1 MSLRPYQLKGRQDI
15 EDAWANGA
23 NNVLFVLPTGGGK
36 TRTFSNILLAHLTA
50 KIVSLHSGASCAIAH
65 RQELVS
71 QISLALNG
79 DKVRH
84 RIIAPPKVVKSCVR
98 LHMSEH
104 GVSYF
109 DPSAQCAVAGVD
121 TLIRRGTELA
131 GWLKTVTLW
140 VQDEAHHVL
149 QENKWGIAAG
159 MFPNAKGLGVTATPL
174 RADGK
179 GLGSHCDG
187 LFDAM
192 VIGPSMRDL
201 INAGYLVDYRIFA
214 PPSDL
219 DLSQVAVS
227 KVTGDYNKDQVIS
240 AVQKSHVMG
249 DVVDHYLRIARGKQ
263 GITFAVNVAIATEI
277 AERFNQA
284 GVASAVVSA
293 DTPDIDRYNLI
304 RRFRNRELQQLV
316 NVDLFGEGVD
326 IPAVEVVSFARPTQS
341 YSLYVQQ
348 FGRALRLLID
358 ALISGNWENFT
369 DEQRRAHI
377 KQSKKPYAII
387 IDHVGNCIRHGLPDA
402 PKSWSLDRREARSKK
417 NDPDAIPVKACM
429 ECTAIY
435 ERIYK
440 ACPYCGFKPI
450 PSIRSAPEH
459 VDGDLHELDPE
470 TLKRMRGE
478 IEEATMTAEEK
489 RLELAMKHVPYAGQL
504 GGVNKHKE
512 RLIALNEL
520 RDQMAWWGGYHTA
533 KGRPDSE
540 IQRRF
545 YFKFGIDVLS
555 AQALRTKEAIDLRDR
570 VAIDNSVNI
579 AYNV

>member
-1 MSLRPYQLKGRQDI
+1 MSTILRPYQIDVKNGVYSEWEKGNKNI
-15 EDAWANGA
+15 CL
-23 NNVLFVLPTGGGK
+23 VMPTGSGK
-36 TRTFSNILLAHLTA
+36 TAVTA
-50 KIVSLHSGASCAIAH
+50 NVVSEHRGATCVIAH

-71 QISLALNG
+71 QLSMALARAG
-79 DKVRH
+79 VRH
-84 RIIAPPKVVKSCVR
+84 RIVGPANIVKLCVR
-98 LHMSEH
+98 LHMEEI
-104 GVSYF
+104 GKSYF
-109 DPSAQCAVAGVD
+109 DPNSTCAVAGVD
-121 TLIRRGTELA
+121 TLVRRTTELA
-131 GWLKTVTLW
+131 QWLKSVTLW
-140 VQDEAHHVL
+140 VTDECHHIL
-149 QENKWGIAAG
+149 GNEPDTCNKWGTAVRL
-159 MFPNAKGLGVTATPL
+159 FPNAKGLGVTATPQ

-179 GLGSHCDG
+179 GLGSHHDG
-187 LFDAM
+187 VMDSM
-192 VIGPSMRDL
+192 VIGPTMRDL
-201 INAGYLVDYRIFA
+201 ISLGYLTEYRIFA

-219 DLSQVAVS
+219 DLSAVTVS
-227 KVTGDYNKDQVIS
+227 ASGDYSRDSLTK
-240 AVQKSHVMG
+240 ATRKSHVMG
-249 DVVDHYLRIARGKQ
+249 DVVTHYLRIAKGKL
-263 GITFAVNVAIATEI
+263 GITFATDVQSAKEL
-277 AERFNQA
+277 AEQFTLA
-284 GVASAVVSA
+284 GVPAVA
-293 DTPDIDRYNLI
+293 LDAKTPDSERIAVLK
-304 RRFRNRELQQLV
+304 RFKNREILQIV
-316 NVDLFGEGVD
+316 NVDLFSEGFD
-326 IPAVEVVSFARPTQS
+326 LPAIEVVSMARATQS
-341 YSLYVQQ
+341 YGMYVQI
-348 FGRALRLLID
+348 FGRALRPLKGK
-358 ALISGNWENFT
+358 S
-369 DEQRRAHI
+369 H
-377 KQSKKPYAII
+377 AII
-387 IDHVGNCIRHGLPDA
+387 IDHVSNVVRHGLPDA

-417 NDPDAIPVKACM
+417 NDPDAIPVKACP

-440 ACPYCGFKPI
+440 ACPYCGFEPI